1 MLLAPSESLSIE
13 EASLLSSLSSFKL
26 CSSGGGVDIAVML
39 GFSRPRGCAGVTAGC
54 TPLQAPGKPWIRVV
68 KPAEVLC
75 DRGRKGAAPGFSFG
89 GSRLMAGSWG
99 FFGLC
104 PLLLCHSSASLCSLL
119 PSACKNDSSVR
130 VALNPLLS
138 LHARTCGTQ
147 PEAQIQL
154 KKLKP

>member
-1 MLLAPSESLSIE
+1 MLLAPSESLSVE
-13 EASLLSSLSSFKL
+13 EASLLSSFSSLRL
-26 CSSGGGVDIAVML
+26 CPSGGGVETAVMP

-68 KPAEVLC
+68 KPAVVLC

-89 GSRLMAGSWG
+89 GSRLVAGSCG
-99 FFGLC
+99 FLGLC

-119 PSACKNDSSVR
+119 PSARRYDSSVR

-138 LHARTCGTQ
+138 LHARTLVTQ
-147 PEAQIQL
+147 PKAHSQL
-154 KKLKP
+154 KKI